1 MADKQNSMS
10 VNKHVLTQ
18 DLNLR
23 QYSNTAIFL
32 RDRLFVLSPSAQNQ
46 HNWFDLSKVN
56 VDRYQEKQYKGFL
69 VVRFFD
75 KLLVADL
82 DRFIREMMPT
92 NVYVQPSS
100 GRPHWKF
107 NIKFSNS
114 THYIIN
120 QQNPSK
126 AYPVREFS
134 VKQLQELLNKRA

>member
-1 MADKQNSMS
+1 MTDKQSSMS
-10 VNKHVLTQ
+10 MNKHVLTH

-23 QYSNTAIFL
+23 QLSNTSIFL
-32 RDRLFVLSPSAQNQ
+32 RGRLFVLSPSAQNQ

-56 VDRYQEKQYKGFL
+56 VERYQEKPYKGFL

-82 DRFIREMMPT
+82 DRFIREMMPA
-92 NVYVQPSS
+92 NLYVLPSS

-126 AYPVREFS
+126 PYPVREFS
-134 VKQLQELLNKRA
+134 VPQLQELLDKRA

>member
-1 MADKQNSMS
+1 MTDKQNSMN

-82 DRFIREMMPT
+82 DRFIREMMPSDK
-92 NVYVQPSS
+92 YVLNSS

-107 NIKFSNS
+107 RIKVSGSTHFIINHQNS
-114 THYIIN
+114 T
-120 QQNPSK
+120 K

-134 VKQLQELLNKRA
+134 VKQLQELVNK

>member
-1 MADKQNSMS
+1 MTDKQNSMS

-56 VDRYQEKQYKGFL
+56 VDRYQEKPYKGFL

-114 THYIIN
+114 THYIVN
-120 QQNPSK
+120 QQNPNK
-126 AYPVREFS
+126 RYPIREFS
-134 VKQLQELLNKRA
+134 VQQLQELLNRKA